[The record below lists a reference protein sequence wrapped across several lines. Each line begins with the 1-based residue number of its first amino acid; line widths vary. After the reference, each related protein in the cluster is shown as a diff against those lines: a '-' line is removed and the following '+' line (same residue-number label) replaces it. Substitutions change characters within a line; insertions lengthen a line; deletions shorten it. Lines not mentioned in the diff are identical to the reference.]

1 LGTINLRDLISEAAF
16 KVQRKSKTMNLQAIY
31 LKDNY
36 QAYVSGAEVAS
47 DVSTRNK
54 SLQPGQH
61 VMVFKD
67 TLSSETDIPGPSAEK
82 LSDNIGVE
90 GMVTQVDRVTDMN
103 GGPTRQH
110 LKIRRL

>member
-1 LGTINLRDLISEAAF
+1 
-16 KVQRKSKTMNLQAIY
+16 MNIQPIY

-36 QAYVSGAEVAS
+36 QAYVNGAEVES
-47 DVSTRNK
+47 DVSTNNR
-54 SLQPGQH
+54 SLAPGQH

-67 TLSSETDIPGPSAEK
+67 SLSSETDIPGPSAQK

-110 LKIRRL
+110 LRIRRL